1 MELEVTVSYGD
12 GKACFKIVKENPG
25 VYHARLLY
33 FEGSKKLS
41 PPKEIVLIRGIRCWA
56 GSFEDDDLLNKLG
69 KPIENFLNDAKA
81 NEEPETFVN

>member
-1 MELEVTVSYGD
+1 MELEATVNYGD

-41 PPKEIVLIRGIRCWA
+41 PPKEIVLIRGIRYWA
-56 GSFEDDDLLNKLG
+56 GSYQDDDLLNKLG
-69 KPIENFLNDAKA
+69 TLIEDFLNEEST
-81 NEEPETFVN
+81 NEQSETLVN